1 MWTEALI
8 DAGDAY
14 SEAVSRSES
23 AESAEADGE
32 VLFDERDYPIDT
44 DVEKTVNAALGASE
58 SSMHVLSEITPEQNK
73 AINRLVN
80 QTKNDLYRGKFTGGK
95 HRFSG
100 TAIKHIISEHGDFL
114 REGLR
119 AQLPMT
125 PTDIARHLSA
135 IKDNKAPS
143 TMKPTKTA
151 QGNPS
156 ILTSYEVNGYT
167 LYAEEIT
174 KPLGKNLP
182 SDLVGH
188 TMYKAPT
195 LSTAAFYATSAQTQ
209 PKRQSQVLY
218 KYYTPS
224 GSNLSIANFVTDEK
238 GEAAKLYFVSAN
250 GVAKQDPR
258 SAGLIALSSDSSNFT
273 DKSGNIEQGY
283 VHCKKPFYITA
294 DNRVFSNSDT
304 DVAAKIN
311 ELKKQGYDCFIFDK
325 VTGDNYMVAVVNKAQ
340 IVKNIDSKVEPEA
353 ENGELHSDRDNAG
366 KITADM
372 SDTERAEIL
381 RKKEI
386 VAPVYKGEADASIKR
401 EGGLEKQSKSFI
413 KDALER
419 IGEEF
424 EVFTEYDIKD
434 VDLKIILSA
443 NNLRESIHKEA
454 TPAQIA
460 KLLPVLRDTLE
471 NAKGI
476 ERHNNRYYYDNYTV
490 DFENL
495 LGAYIDGEYIVPV
508 RFGLKHGKMGETTLY
523 VLIDQEKIKAEVI
536 KKARSIKLKATSSR
550 SAYVYSI
557 AQIIPFVNSKD
568 CH

>member
-23 AESAEADGE
+23 AESTEADGE
-32 VLFDERDYPIDT
+32 VLYSFRNT
-44 DVEKTVNAALGASE
+44 
-58 SSMHVLSEITPEQNK
+58 
-73 AINRLVN
+73 
-80 QTKNDLYRGKFTGGK
+80 
-95 HRFSG
+95 
-100 TAIKHIISEHGDFL
+100 
-114 REGLR
+114 
-119 AQLPMT
+119 
-125 PTDIARHLSA
+125 
-135 IKDNKAPS
+135 
-143 TMKPTKTA
+143 
-151 QGNPS
+151 
-156 ILTSYEVNGYT
+156 
-167 LYAEEIT
+167 
-174 KPLGKNLP
+174 
-182 SDLVGH
+182 
-188 TMYKAPT
+188 
-195 LSTAAFYATSAQTQ
+195 
-209 PKRQSQVLY
+209 
-218 KYYTPS
+218 
-224 GSNLSIANFVTDEK
+224 
-238 GEAAKLYFVSAN
+238 
-250 GVAKQDPR
+250 
-258 SAGLIALSSDSSNFT
+258 
-273 DKSGNIEQGY
+273 KSGMANDELSPY
-283 VHCKKPFYITA
+283 EE
-294 DNRVFSNSDT
+294 
-304 DVAAKIN
+304 
-311 ELKKQGYDCFIFDK
+311 ELKKLIIQRGDYIVDSYDKLVQIANLAFDNPTLKATAYFGIINSKTLKKINDSVPNLPKEIDVLFKTGKSYSIAVTLDGIRHIVDDKALSRDDVISYLDRLADTIIEFETVSFDYYTDSYKNK
-325 VTGDNYMVAVVNKAQ
+325 VPGLLFKKTFNDGTIVSFELISQKKRSLSLQTLYMYRGDYQKKKAA
-340 IVKNIDSKVEPEA
+340 KTLLMNNLSHTSKTRVGQPSNNRIAQNA
-353 ENGELHSDRDNAG
+353 ENVNTQNKELHSDRDNAG
-366 KITADM
+366 RITADM
-372 SDTERAEIL
+372 TDTERAEIL

-386 VAPVYKGEADASIKR
+386 VAPVYKGEADALIER

-460 KLLPVLRDTLE
+460 KLLPILRDTLE

-536 KKARSIKLKATSSR
+536 KKAPSIIKLKPSSSR